1 MALIDIPQYRSE
13 LAEIRKSLLAAG
25 DALHI
30 DHIREQLDE
39 LTEEMNQ
46 PEFWND
52 PDHSAKVNQKVSN
65 LKGKLEHYE
74 KLLSSADDIEVML
87 EMAEEEKDEDTV
99 TEAVDEL
106 ATLKEHTDA
115 LELETLMRGDY
126 DDNDAVLSLHAGA
139 GGTEAQDWTSMLFR
153 MYTRYC
159 EKMGFTVKVL
169 DLLDGD
175 EAGIKSVTFEVSGD
189 HAYGYLRGE
198 KGVHRLVRI
207 SPFDANARRHTSFA
221 SLDVAPML
229 DLLDGDE
236 AGIKSVTFE
245 VSGDHAYGYLR
256 GEKGVHRLVRISPFD
271 ANARRHTSFASLDVA
286 PMLEDDDSDIEINMK
301 DVRVDTYHSSGAG
314 GQNVNKTSS
323 AVRMTH
329 YPTGIVVSCQTERD
343 QVQNRATCIKMLK
356 AKLLELRERAKE
368 EEMANI
374 KGEMKK
380 IEWGSQIRSYVFQ
393 PYTMVKDHRTNYE
406 SGNIDDVM
414 DGNLEGFIT
423 AYLKMQ

>member
-1 MALIDIPQYRSE
+1 MVNTMARRTDGGVRFRPVGSRRSRTAPVYSPRGTGCPAIE
-13 LAEIRKSLLAAG
+13 QAVQGLYKGQNEESFWTLMS
-25 DALHI
+25 AL
-30 DHIREQLDE
+30 
-39 LTEEMNQ
+39 N
-46 PEFWND
+46 
-52 PDHSAKVNQKVSN
+52 
-65 LKGKLEHYE
+65 Y
-74 KLLSSADDIEVML
+74 
-87 EMAEEEKDEDTV
+87 
-99 TEAVDEL
+99 
-106 ATLKEHTDA
+106 A

-139 GGTEAQDWTSMLFR
+139 GGTEAQDWTSMLYR

-159 EKMGFTVKVL
+159 EKMGFTVKL
-169 DLLDGD
+169 
-175 EAGIKSVTFEVSGD
+175 
-189 HAYGYLRGE
+189 
-198 KGVHRLVRI
+198 
-207 SPFDANARRHTSFA
+207 
-221 SLDVAPML
+221 L

>member
-1 MALIDIPQYRSE
+1 MSHFNV
-13 LAEIRKSLLAAG
+13 AG
-25 DALHI
+25 LK
-30 DHIREQLDE
+30 EQLLE
-39 LTEEMNQ
+39 LHETMNE
-46 PEFWND
+46 PDFWND
-52 PDHSAKVNQKVSN
+52 LKRSTEVSRKVRITENKV
-65 LKGKLEHYE
+65 EHYE
-74 KLLSSADDIEVML
+74 KLCQRADDVDTTMEL
-87 EMAEEEKDEDTV
+87 AEEMQDTDLLA
-99 TEAVDEL
+99 EAGEEIKKLQSDLEEL
-106 ATLKEHTDA
+106 R
-115 LELETLMRGDY
+115 LESLLRGDY
-126 DDNDAVLSLHAGA
+126 DSNNCYLSLHAGA

-159 EKMGFTVKVL
+159 EKMGFTVKV
-169 DLLDGD
+169 
-175 EAGIKSVTFEVSGD
+175 
-189 HAYGYLRGE
+189 
-198 KGVHRLVRI
+198 
-207 SPFDANARRHTSFA
+207 
-221 SLDVAPML
+221 L